1 MVLWHE
7 AHRRRTYH
15 KVLDTT
21 DEYPQGRNSCLV
33 LIWKSKFSGSV
44 NFKFQ
49 RLCNGELAIAS
60 ILDQLHEPVHIY
72 RMLWR
77 RCFIK
82 DQCWPQYI
90 YACLFL
96 EKCGWCFTIN
106 HIKHTLRAKPKLSC
120 TNMWIPY
127 KFSPK
132 SMERWIYSRKKLIHR
147 GLIWK
152 TSKGSVID
160 QRNSLAKRTGIQD
173 WLVVSGYIW
182 NGKPQQV
189 N

>member
-60 ILDQLHEPVHIY
+60 ILDQLLEPVHIY

-82 DQCWPQYI
+82 DQYWPQYI

-96 EKCGWCFTIN
+96 EDCGWCFA
-106 HIKHTLRAKPKLSC
+106 IK
-120 TNMWIPY
+120 Y
-127 KFSPK
+127 KTYLESKTKAFLHKYVNTVQIFSK
-132 SMERWIYSRKKLIHR
+132 IDGEMNLLKK
-147 GLIWK
+147 K
-152 TSKGSVID
+152 ID
-160 QRNSLAKRTGIQD
+160 T
-173 WLVVSGYIW
+173 
-182 NGKPQQV
+182 
-189 N
+189 